1 MTVGLLASRVALSPK
16 LVNSLIRSIAEVAR
30 EDAKESTD
38 LQWFRTSFMALVNL
52 VQVMFWIVFNFS
64 SFTPMSTLFFSLVV
78 EFCRLSVIDLL
89 DLELV
94 DSCVCFPTMKTD
106 PKKLCFPLS
115 ILAFLSA
122 S

>member
-52 VQVMFWIVFNFS
+52 VQVMF
-64 SFTPMSTLFFSLVV
+64 
-78 EFCRLSVIDLL
+78 
-89 DLELV
+89 
-94 DSCVCFPTMKTD
+94 
-106 PKKLCFPLS
+106 
-115 ILAFLSA
+115 
-122 S
+122 